1 MKIDRGEVEKMLAA
15 CEPGSDTFL
24 QVTEE
29 LTRRKLRELCRTWL
43 AVQDAPVVPV
53 SEQVAFDT
61 PLAAMDW
68 DSPCFK
74 TTHARILRC
83 DESGRLVR
91 DGGE

>member
-1 MKIDRGEVEKMLAA
+1 MTERAEVEALLA
-15 CEPGSDTFL
+15 EVNVYTG
-24 QVTEE
+24 
-29 LTRRKLRELCRTWL
+29 RKSGLIAELCRTWL
-43 AVQDAPVVPV
+43 AVQNAPVTPV

-61 PLAAMDW
+61 PLDAMNW